1 MAGMTAAE
9 RRDHI
14 MAKLR
19 SERRATVAGLMN
31 ELGCS
36 RRTLLYDLEAL
47 SATFPL
53 VTVQGKNGG
62 VMLADWYQPQRS
74 SLGPEQIEVLK
85 RFASSADTEDRM
97 ILNSI
102 LDQFSPTR

>member
-1 MAGMTAAE
+1 MTAAE
-9 RRDHI
+9 RQDRI
-14 MAKLR
+14 MATLR
-19 SERRATVAGLMN
+19 KQRKATMQEFAVAFNCTERTVRNDVA
-31 ELGCS
+31 
-36 RRTLLYDLEAL
+36 AL